1 MDAQVQCFEDKDKEV
16 LASSACVPSM
26 GGSINVDLVLASA
39 NAYEAKAA
47 SLPLPKPK
55 KKVEVQKKKKNNH
68 AKNKKKSKAK
78 KVLQKKEALQVSKTI
93 KKPAKKKQAAR
104 EETDQL
110 SSTYKAGEMT
120 KQRDLYIKEHM
131 ESGAW
136 SRSEA
141 LKSWSTS
148 LRRAML
154 LKDLTVAE
162 LVKRRFVASGTQS
175 NPFAERV
182 QMALNAPN
190 VD

>member
-1 MDAQVQCFEDKDKEV
+1 VFQKFEDKDKEV

-26 GGSINVDLVLASA
+26 GGSINVDQVLASA
-39 NAYEAKAA
+39 NVYEAKAA

-55 KKVEVQKKKKNNH
+55 RKAEQKKKKNNH

-78 KVLQKKEALQVSKTI
+78 KALQKKEALQVSKTS
-93 KKPAKKKQAAR
+93 KKPAQKKQAAP
-104 EETDQL
+104 EETDKL

-120 KQRDLYIKEHM
+120 QQRDLYIKEHM
-131 ESGAW
+131 ESGDW

-182 QMALNAPN
+182 KMALNAPN